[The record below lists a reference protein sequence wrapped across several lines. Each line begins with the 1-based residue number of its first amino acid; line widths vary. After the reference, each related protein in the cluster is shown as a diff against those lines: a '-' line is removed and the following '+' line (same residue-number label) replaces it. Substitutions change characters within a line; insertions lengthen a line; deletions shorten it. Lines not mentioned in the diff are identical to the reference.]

1 MATHPLIQQGTLNR
15 VRCSVVVP
23 GFTNLNITSSYMS
36 KSFARLTYEGN
47 FSDLIGTA
55 TGGVSSPEPYVFA
68 SLTVGILRTQALAN
82 QWRQQSE
89 LLSNVGDIT
98 VYSDSAAWDPI
109 PLANAQIQNLDPG
122 AFDGTDPT
130 VRLVLRG
137 IYYVNSALWNL

>member
-109 PLANAQIQNLDPG
+109 
-122 AFDGTDPT
+122 
-130 VRLVLRG
+130 
-137 IYYVNSALWNL
+137 

>member
-1 MATHPLIQQGTLNR
+1 
-15 VRCSVVVP
+15 
-23 GFTNLNITSSYMS
+23 
-36 KSFARLTYEGN
+36 
-47 FSDLIGTA
+47 
-55 TGGVSSPEPYVFA
+55 
-68 SLTVGILRTQALAN
+68 
-82 QWRQQSE
+82 
-89 LLSNVGDIT
+89 